1 MLLDIGR
8 HSALHKP
15 IHQAQDCLCIHHQYI
30 QGILADSWM
39 QYGRRLRFK
48 QLLAEF
54 PSHR

>member
-15 IHQAQDCLCIHHQYI
+15 IHQAQDYLCIHHQYI